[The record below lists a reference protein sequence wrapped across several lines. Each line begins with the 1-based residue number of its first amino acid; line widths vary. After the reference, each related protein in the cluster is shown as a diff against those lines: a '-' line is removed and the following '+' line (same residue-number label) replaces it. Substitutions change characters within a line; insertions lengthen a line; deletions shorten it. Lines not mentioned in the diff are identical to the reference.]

1 MKSLQHAGLR
11 QHTPLDQANN
21 LAELK
26 FDLTNVNLL
35 DSFLSVL
42 LECVIFLR
50 AFTAPE
56 HSTLIDPGTARK
68 HRKKYHSRLPVW
80 VDRSRGRCLR
90 TGIFRSRRKV
100 ALRTARLPQ
109 VTDLN
114 NERTQ
119 DISDRYL
126 SSVEEINRIMYSGR
140 LHEWQGMDL
149 SISQFNTLV
158 MLKQMGSMRMGMI
171 SYYLKNT
178 LAATTSIVDRLEKK
192 GLVVRTKDPED
203 RRVVICELTEEGQKA
218 TERFWRVA
226 REAALRVAGKWD
238 QEQLESVVNALEL
251 ILRTHKEIVQ
261 SGVSSR
267 ANE

>member
-1 MKSLQHAGLR
+1 MDHERR
-11 QHTPLDQANN
+11 Q
-21 LAELK
+21 E
-26 FDLTNVNLL
+26 
-35 DSFLSVL
+35 
-42 LECVIFLR
+42 
-50 AFTAPE
+50 
-56 HSTLIDPGTARK
+56 
-68 HRKKYHSRLPVW
+68 
-80 VDRSRGRCLR
+80 
-90 TGIFRSRRKV
+90 
-100 ALRTARLPQ
+100 
-109 VTDLN
+109 
-114 NERTQ
+114 
-119 DISDRYL
+119 ISDRYL
-126 SSVEEINRIMYSGR
+126 NSVEEINRIMYSGR

-192 GLVVRTKDPED
+192 DLVVRTKDPDD

-267 ANE
+267 ASE

>member
-1 MKSLQHAGLR
+1 M
-11 QHTPLDQANN
+11 
-21 LAELK
+21 
-26 FDLTNVNLL
+26 
-35 DSFLSVL
+35 
-42 LECVIFLR
+42 
-50 AFTAPE
+50 
-56 HSTLIDPGTARK
+56 
-68 HRKKYHSRLPVW
+68 
-80 VDRSRGRCLR
+80 
-90 TGIFRSRRKV
+90 
-100 ALRTARLPQ
+100 
-109 VTDLN
+109 N
-114 NERTQ
+114 NERRQ

-126 SSVEEINRIMYSGR
+126 NSVEEINRIMYSGR

-192 GLVVRTKDPED
+192 GLVVRTKDPDD

-261 SGVSSR
+261 SGVSSKSS
-267 ANE
+267 E

>member
-1 MKSLQHAGLR
+1 M
-11 QHTPLDQANN
+11 
-21 LAELK
+21 
-26 FDLTNVNLL
+26 
-35 DSFLSVL
+35 
-42 LECVIFLR
+42 
-50 AFTAPE
+50 
-56 HSTLIDPGTARK
+56 
-68 HRKKYHSRLPVW
+68 
-80 VDRSRGRCLR
+80 
-90 TGIFRSRRKV
+90 
-100 ALRTARLPQ
+100 
-109 VTDLN
+109 N
-114 NERTQ
+114 NEHTQ
-119 DISDRYL
+119 DISDRFL
-126 SSVEEINRIMYSGR
+126 NSVEEINRIMYSGR

-192 GLVVRTKDPED
+192 GLVVRTKDPDD

-267 ANE
+267 ASE

>member
-1 MKSLQHAGLR
+1 MPYE
-11 QHTPLDQANN
+11 PL
-21 LAELK
+21 
-26 FDLTNVNLL
+26 
-35 DSFLSVL
+35 
-42 LECVIFLR
+42 
-50 AFTAPE
+50 
-56 HSTLIDPGTARK
+56 
-68 HRKKYHSRLPVW
+68 
-80 VDRSRGRCLR
+80 
-90 TGIFRSRRKV
+90 
-100 ALRTARLPQ
+100 ALHL

-126 SSVEEINRIMYSGR
+126 KSVEEINRIMYSGR

-192 GLVVRTKDPED
+192 SLVVRTKDPDD

-251 ILRTHKEIVQ
+251 ILRTHKEIVE

-267 ANE
+267 ASE

>member
-1 MKSLQHAGLR
+1 M
-11 QHTPLDQANN
+11 
-21 LAELK
+21 
-26 FDLTNVNLL
+26 
-35 DSFLSVL
+35 
-42 LECVIFLR
+42 
-50 AFTAPE
+50 
-56 HSTLIDPGTARK
+56 
-68 HRKKYHSRLPVW
+68 
-80 VDRSRGRCLR
+80 
-90 TGIFRSRRKV
+90 
-100 ALRTARLPQ
+100 
-109 VTDLN
+109 N
-114 NERTQ
+114 NEHTQ
-119 DISDRYL
+119 DISDRFL
-126 SSVEEINRIMYSGR
+126 NSVEEINRIMYSGR

-178 LAATTSIVDRLEKK
+178 LAATTAIVDRLEKK
-192 GLVVRTKDPED
+192 GLVVRTKDPDD

-267 ANE
+267 ASE

>member
-1 MKSLQHAGLR
+1 MN
-11 QHTPLDQANN
+11 T
-21 LAELK
+21 
-26 FDLTNVNLL
+26 
-35 DSFLSVL
+35 
-42 LECVIFLR
+42 
-50 AFTAPE
+50 E
-56 HSTLIDPGTARK
+56 H
-68 HRKKYHSRLPVW
+68 
-80 VDRSRGRCLR
+80 
-90 TGIFRSRRKV
+90 
-100 ALRTARLPQ
+100 
-109 VTDLN
+109 
-114 NERTQ
+114 TQ

-126 SSVEEINRIMYSGR
+126 NSVEEINRIMYSGR

-192 GLVVRTKDPED
+192 SLVVRTKDPED

-261 SGVSSR
+261 SGVASR

>member
-1 MKSLQHAGLR
+1 MS
-11 QHTPLDQANN
+11 
-21 LAELK
+21 
-26 FDLTNVNLL
+26 
-35 DSFLSVL
+35 
-42 LECVIFLR
+42 
-50 AFTAPE
+50 
-56 HSTLIDPGTARK
+56 
-68 HRKKYHSRLPVW
+68 
-80 VDRSRGRCLR
+80 
-90 TGIFRSRRKV
+90 
-100 ALRTARLPQ
+100 
-109 VTDLN
+109 DLN
-114 NERTQ
+114 NERRQ

-192 GLVVRTKDPED
+192 GLVVRTKDPDD